1 MFSSSTTNFDSKRV
15 ENDLKLRSNRKNVR
29 SIAAD
34 YYLVFTDHLVHTRQ
48 VLSKMVQKNIFQY
61 LSYFHG
67 PHLPNL
73 KVFFLNIR
81 WPDYRLNFFLIF
93 NPLWFVTGLRKSK
106 WGFSLVTIQWMGVRG
121 LILSKYIL
129 YGFYA
134 TVIVYGWRLIA
145 LITQNVNNSWNTHL
159 NPNGEQRT
167 LIKGT

>member
-67 PHLPNL
+67 PSEII
-73 KVFFLNIR
+73 FF
-81 WPDYRLNFFLIF
+81 
-93 NPLWFVTGLRKSK
+93 
-106 WGFSLVTIQWMGVRG
+106 
-121 LILSKYIL
+121 KYQM
-129 YGFYA
+129 
-134 TVIVYGWRLIA
+134 T
-145 LITQNVNNSWNTHL
+145 
-159 NPNGEQRT
+159 
-167 LIKGT
+167 